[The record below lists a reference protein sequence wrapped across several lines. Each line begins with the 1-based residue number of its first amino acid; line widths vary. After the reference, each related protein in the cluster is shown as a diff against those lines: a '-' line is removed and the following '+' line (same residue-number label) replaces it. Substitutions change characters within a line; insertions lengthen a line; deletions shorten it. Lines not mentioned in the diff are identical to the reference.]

1 LAGSDALRKVKSAT
15 LLIVGEKDS
24 KEIITLN
31 KKALKQ
37 LKNAKTKDLVIVPKA
52 DHLFD
57 EDEGSMEKVAE
68 IASQWFTKN
77 IDYI

>member
-1 LAGSDALRKVKSAT
+1 
-15 LLIVGEKDS
+15 
-24 KEIITLN
+24 
-31 KKALKQ
+31 
-37 LKNAKTKDLVIVPKA
+37 LVIVPKA